1 MYQTSTEETRAMT
14 IAGDMNCEPMV
25 LIFRGREL
33 TFKVTKRDDNHI
45 EGAPVRWGRVYWKD
59 EDLTNLLLVGEVKVC
74 RGKRTVSW
82 SACVVP
88 DKSASISASDQEE
101 LSMTLIAEDVQSA
114 LNRRSRARDNPQDA
128 LDALGRQVDML
139 QSLVRTMP

>member
-1 MYQTSTEETRAMT
+1 MT
-14 IAGDMNCEPMV
+14 NAGDMNCEPMV

-33 TFKVTKRDDNHI
+33 TFKVTKRDDNHLGG
-45 EGAPVRWGRVYWKD
+45 EPVKWGRIYWKN
-59 EDLTNLLLVGEVKVC
+59 EDLANLLLVGEVKVC
-74 RGKRTVSW
+74 RGKRTTSW

-88 DKSASISASDQEE
+88 DKVTSISTSDQEE
-101 LSMTLIAEDVQSA
+101 LWMSLIAEDVQSA

-139 QSLVRTMP
+139 QNFVRTMP